1 MATGTAGSTAREY
14 HQNMIHFLRKTITY
28 ADNGATITLGVLPAG
43 SIVLPELSGAYV
55 VTAFNGNAT
64 NTLDIGITGTLEKYG
79 SDMALGTAGFIEV
92 DVFTTSSASVGLTT
106 ADETILLTVVST
118 ASASAGSAEVVLAF
132 IPDTDG

>member
-14 HQNMIHFLRKTITY
+14 HQNMIHFLRKTISYT
-28 ADNGATITLGVLPAG
+28 DGGSTVTLGVLPAG
-43 SIVLPELSGAYV
+43 AIVLPELSGAYV
-55 VTAFNGNAT
+55 TTAFNGNST